1 MLLTIFYGELDQN
14 YIGKKRVPSSWLI
27 LFPCSLLTMHWMN
40 FAVVLCQALGQCK
53 QANRV
58 DEQRKSKRWKS
69 VVFMQLFLIH
79 FPYYLHAWES
89 LLCRNLKIKVCQG
102 RWVPY
107 LPTHVVLLH
116 ERCSTLLP
124 PTFKNHLYFNF
135 NPLRDLFQKSRY
147 CHAKLA
153 WL

>member
-1 MLLTIFYGELDQN
+1 
-14 YIGKKRVPSSWLI
+14 
-27 LFPCSLLTMHWMN
+27 
-40 FAVVLCQALGQCK
+40 
-53 QANRV
+53 
-58 DEQRKSKRWKS
+58 
-69 VVFMQLFLIH
+69 MQLFLIH
-79 FPYYLHAWES
+79 FPYDLHAWES

-147 CHAKLA
+147 CHAKVEFNSINLVRHGSSTTFETR
-153 WL
+153 LSPGYQHVYSPPCCP